1 MWIGE
6 TPKDV
11 AAIFRT
17 ARDEQA
23 VLLFDEAD
31 AIATRRSMS
40 VDQRFEARIEHF
52 RGELRSGV
60 RATDLCC

>member
-1 MWIGE
+1 MGE
-6 TPKDV
+6 TPKNV

-31 AIATRRSMS
+31 AIAARRSTS
-40 VDQRFEARIEHF
+40 VDQGFSANRTPSSACCC
-52 RGELRSGV
+52 RSSS
-60 RATDLCC
+60 RTTAS